1 MIDVGKE
8 LESYRAWFD
17 KVDPAA
23 PLGYKK
29 HLISAYMTGESP
41 FCKSQEQYEDKKK
54 LGGLL
59 ADLYLMGIIW
69 TQHFDEAACGNLD
82 RYLTK
87 GKYKTI

>member
-23 PLGYKK
+23 PGDYKK
-29 HLISAYMTGESP
+29 HLISAYLTGESP
-41 FCKSQEQYEDKKK
+41 FTEKKYYDDKTK
-54 LGGLL
+54 LGKLL
-59 ADLYLMGIIW
+59 AEFYLMGIVW
-69 TQHFDEAACGNLD
+69 TQHFDEAACGSLNK
-82 RYLTK
+82 YLEK

>member
-23 PLGYKK
+23 PGNYKK
-29 HLISAYMTGESP
+29 NLISAYLTGESP
-41 FCKSQEQYEDKKK
+41 FKNLKYYDDKAK
-54 LGGLL
+54 LGKLL
-59 ADLYLMGIIW
+59 AEFYLMGVIW
-69 TQHFDEAACGNLD
+69 TKHYDAAACGSLD
-82 RYLTK
+82 QYLAK